1 MTYTVQWARKTLKQL
16 EKLDRTI
23 QKKIV
28 LAVTRLADNPR
39 LHRVKSLVTRPG
51 EYRIRVG
58 DYRVVYEI
66 HDDRLVVLVVV
77 VSVGQGRLGF
87 DGSS

>member
-16 EKLDRTI
+16 EKLDRTA

-28 LAVTRLADNPR
+28 LAVTKLAGNPR
-39 LHRVKSLVTRPG
+39 PRGVKSLVTRPG
-51 EYRIRVG
+51 EYRLRVG

-66 HDDRLVVLVVV
+66 HDDRLVVLVVAV
-77 VSVGQGRLGF
+77 AHRREIYRAP
-87 DGSS
+87 

>member
-1 MTYTVQWARKTLKQL
+1 MTYSVQWARKTLKQL
-16 EKLDRTI
+16 EKLDRAA

-28 LAVTRLADNPR
+28 IAVTKLADNPR
-39 LHRVKSLVTRPG
+39 PHSVKSLVTRPG

-66 HDDRLVVLVVV
+66 HDDRLVVLVVAV
-77 VSVGQGRLGF
+77 AHRREAYRMH
-87 DGSS
+87 